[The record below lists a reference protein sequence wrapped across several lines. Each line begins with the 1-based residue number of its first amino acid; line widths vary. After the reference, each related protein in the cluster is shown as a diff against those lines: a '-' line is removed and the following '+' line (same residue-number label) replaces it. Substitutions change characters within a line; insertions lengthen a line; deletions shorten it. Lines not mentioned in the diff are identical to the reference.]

1 MPIYEY
7 ECGACGRVHE
17 ILQKMSDN
25 ALTDCPECAGKLH
38 KRISQCTFHLKGSGW
53 YVTDYANSAEKTS
66 SSPAENSKQSKTGTT
81 EASSTTDAPKP
92 DVPKIDAPKSTAV
105 PKSADSKTT

>member
-53 YVTDYANSAEKTS
+53 YVTDYANSAAKTS
-66 SSPAENSKQSKTGTT
+66 SSPAENKTQSKTDATD
-81 EASSTTDAPKP
+81 AQSTTDAPKS
-92 DVPKIDAPKSTAV
+92 DVPANDAPKSTPL
-105 PKSADSKTT
+105 PKSADSKII

>member
-7 ECGACGRVHE
+7 ECGTCGKVHE

-25 ALTDCPECAGKLH
+25 PRTECPECAGKLH

-53 YVTDYANSAEKTS
+53 YVTDYANSAGKTSPPPENKNKKEKTEAASPS
-66 SSPAENSKQSKTGTT
+66 SG
-81 EASSTTDAPKP
+81 TDA
-92 DVPKIDAPKSTAV
+92 AACGSSC
-105 PKSADSKTT
+105 KSADPSSS